1 MHASTAAMG
10 LTEWVW
16 LNGSDLMPLAWAVSC
31 AVVRAQ
37 GGRHAEKGDTR
48 GKAIR
53 EVMGEGMGWQ
63 VCQAVARSCFVRRAT
78 RPLHT
83 ATTCLGQEAC
93 PRLHYRLLTL
103 GQGKRQ
109 PGPRVPRPSPIPWPP
124 DPMPRDYTQGAGH
137 RVSRRWCRR
146 GRGSRWRRAH
156 DAHQSSTPCAST
168 MLTRARPRS
177 SMLTRARLR
186 SSYATARSL
195 PLAYLAACST
205 RRRGR
210 QGSTVT

>member
-63 VCQAVARSCFVRRAT
+63 VCQAVARSCARSCFVRRAT

-109 PGPRVPRPSPIPWPP
+109 PGPRAPRPSPIPWPS
-124 DPMPRDYTQGAGH
+124 DPVPRALS
-137 RVSRRWCRR
+137 VV
-146 GRGSRWRRAH
+146 A
-156 DAHQSSTPCAST
+156 PCVHV
-168 MLTRARPRS
+168 LD
-177 SMLTRARLR
+177 LARLR
-186 SSYATARSL
+186 Y
-195 PLAYLAACST
+195 
-205 RRRGR
+205 
-210 QGSTVT
+210 